1 MGKNTTFGR
10 QSKIEMR
17 PILATNRELKIR
29 TSYPKIQILRCTVGH
44 DQCVPYHPQKLRNF
58 EIRHRHL
65 DLITRKRIYLVN
77 PF

>member
-1 MGKNTTFGR
+1 MGKNTTFGC

-17 PILATNRELKIR
+17 PILATNWELKIR

-44 DQCVPYHPQKLRNF
+44 DQCIPYHPQKPRNF
-58 EIRHRHL
+58 EIL
-65 DLITRKRIYLVN
+65 YPNMDLVTLKRIYLVN